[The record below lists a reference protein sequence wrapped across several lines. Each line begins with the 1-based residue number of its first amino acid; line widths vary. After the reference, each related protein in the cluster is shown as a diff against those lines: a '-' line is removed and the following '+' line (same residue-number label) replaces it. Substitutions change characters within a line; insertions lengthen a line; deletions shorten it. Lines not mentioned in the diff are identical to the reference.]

1 MFRVLEFGGN
11 WSGPM
16 VGQYLQALR
25 CQVIRVESRDHLDA
39 VRQLPAPR
47 DCGAKIEGATAAD
60 NPYFAQLNAGKQS
73 VELDLRTPAG
83 LAAARALAADAD
95 VIVEN
100 LAPGAIERLGMSY
113 AVLAAA
119 NPALCML
126 SMPTLHPGDPRESL
140 RGYAPVFTGL
150 GGLEAQVRYPDEITG
165 MLMTGWGDPVGGM
178 TGLLGL
184 LAALHR
190 RARTGLGA
198 YVYVSQIK
206 AVTWQLI
213 EPFTVWRGG
222 AKAVE
227 APTVVLG
234 TTDPSRWVAAA
245 LTEDQ
250 WRAHSGEPIAEW
262 SAARSAEDVIAALAA
277 FGHPAAVVQRIDTA
291 SDSERIRRRGIV
303 TDGGN
308 EVIGGWHRYHVPW
321 RVNGLTPKVQGA
333 APGLGEHTEQ
343 FVGRPAASAEPTINS
358 GRDDAGAI

>member
-16 VGQYLQALR
+16 VGQYLRALG

-47 DCGAKIEGATAAD
+47 DCGAKIEGAAAAD

-73 VELDLRTPAG
+73 VELDLRTPDG
-83 LAAARALAADAD
+83 LAAARALAASAD

-100 LAPGAIERLGMSY
+100 LAPGAIDRLGMSY
-113 AVLAAA
+113 AVLAAG

-150 GGLEAQVRYPDEITG
+150 GGLESQVGYPGEITG

-190 RARTGLGA
+190 RQRTGLGS
-198 YVYVSQIK
+198 YVSVSQIK
-206 AVTWQLI
+206 AVTWQLLA
-213 EPFTVWRGG
+213 PFTVWRDGT
-222 AKAVE
+222 KATD
-227 APTVVLG
+227 ALSVVLP
-234 TTDPSRWVAAA
+234 TTDPSRWVAAS
-245 LTEDQ
+245 LTDDE
-250 WRAHSGEPIAEW
+250 WRPQSGEPIAEW
-262 SAARSAEDVIAALAA
+262 SAARSAEEVLAALGAA
-277 FGHPAAVVQRIDTA
+277 GHAAAVVQRIDTA
-291 SDSERIRRRGIV
+291 SDSERARRRGV
-303 TDGGN
+303 VEDERSN
-308 EVIGGWHRYHVPW
+308 AIGTWHRYHVPW
-321 RVNGLTPKVQGA
+321 RVEGRVPKVHGEV
-333 APGLGEHTEQ
+333 PRLGEHTEQ
-343 FVGRPAASAEPTINS
+343 FVNKSAPCAQATVGS
-358 GRDDAGAI
+358 GRDDAGSV